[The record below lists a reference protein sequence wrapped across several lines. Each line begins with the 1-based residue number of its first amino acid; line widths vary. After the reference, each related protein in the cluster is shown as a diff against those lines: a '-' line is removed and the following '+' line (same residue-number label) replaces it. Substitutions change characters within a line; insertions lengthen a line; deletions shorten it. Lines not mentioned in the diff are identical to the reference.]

1 MCTDVYKN
9 NFKNV
14 HSQKTKSHEVN
25 YLLIYF
31 EVKKMN
37 RKENKEL
44 CFFTSFISVL
54 KTNLRNSQKHL
65 MNMLVNPTDV
75 NHMDRAMFHMVQL
88 DIRLSTFDR
97 MLIPK
102 IKINK

>member
-1 MCTDVYKN
+1 
-9 NFKNV
+9 
-14 HSQKTKSHEVN
+14 
-25 YLLIYF
+25 
-31 EVKKMN
+31 MN
-37 RKENKEL
+37 RKENTEL